1 MYQVT
6 LNAERNDSETQR
18 SNYGYAKKKTP
29 TGRYVLEERK
39 EGLQREVS
47 DLPERIRMERYSDH
61 FLRIRLSA

>member
-1 MYQVT
+1 MGMLKRKRQQG
-6 LNAERNDSETQR
+6 D
-18 SNYGYAKKKTP
+18 
-29 TGRYVLEERK
+29 RYVLEERK